1 MEVLGVFE
9 AQDTPERALI
19 QRLCSAKDPNARAY
33 AIGAIARWWNRDEIA
48 VTVIDIEEPIDL
60 EKLASD
66 ENPRV
71 RVAAIVAAGNIPWG
85 QSLTA
90 VLSAPNP
97 TGDRFIELAAR
108 TAVVTVKSQLIG
120 WDTNHLPNYIPG
132 WRERLAEL
140 QRPPG
145 SPKPVAP
152 AASVTI
158 SATPAATGKLRAT
171 PEFVAELVKEVRASG
186 DARHGAEVFRRA
198 ELACTACHSLEDK
211 GGKVGPPLDAI
222 GSGQPLDFIIGA
234 VLEPQREI
242 KESYEAVELS
252 AKDGRKLTGYIV
264 ARDATGVTLR
274 EPATGA
280 ETKLAPADVAGE
292 KQIGSFMPAGLVD
305 ALPRADLRD
314 LFRYLSELG
323 KPK

>member
-1 MEVLGVFE
+1 MKI
-9 AQDTPERALI
+9 T
-19 QRLCSAKDPNARAY
+19 SA
-33 AIGAIARWWNRDEIA
+33 
-48 VTVIDIEEPIDL
+48 
-60 EKLASD
+60 
-66 ENPRV
+66 
-71 RVAAIVAAGNIPWG
+71 IP
-85 QSLTA
+85 
-90 VLSAPNP
+90 
-97 TGDRFIELAAR
+97 
-108 TAVVTVKSQLIG
+108 
-120 WDTNHLPNYIPG
+120 
-132 WRERLAEL
+132 
-140 QRPPG
+140 
-145 SPKPVAP
+145 
-152 AASVTI
+152 
-158 SATPAATGKLRAT
+158 ATGKLRAT

-280 ETKLAPADVAGE
+280 ETKLAPADVAAE

-323 KPK
+323 KPEK